1 MNPPARAWL
10 LPHTARIA
18 RAAARIF
25 YRVQVEGHPP
35 PKTGPVLFVANHP
48 NSLVDPVL
56 VTAAVDRPLR
66 FLAKAPLFE
75 ERLVGPLVRATGSI
89 PVYRRQDDPELMDRN
104 TSVFE
109 AVHAALADGAAL
121 GIFPEGLSHSEPS
134 LARLRTGAARI
145 ALGAATQT
153 GTAVPIV
160 PVGIVLRQK
169 DRFRSKA
176 LVLVGIS
183 VDWDDLR
190 GRPEEDADAVRE
202 LTERIE
208 RALRN
213 VTVNLERA
221 EDGPVIECAES
232 VYAAEFDL
240 ERASK
245 DKIRRMRQATDTL
258 RRLREDDPEAAAQIF
273 ADMAEF
279 TDSLTVLGL
288 SPRSLEAVARPR
300 AAASW
305 SVQNLIFF
313 LAGAPIAF
321 IGHALFLVPYQ
332 LTAWFSRRPGIPRD
346 IRSARKLLGGGAL
359 YLIWCAWL
367 SLLAGW
373 LFGIPAG
380 IAAAV
385 TLPLLAVITLAVRER
400 WRDAKRDARRYLVLR
415 RTGDV
420 RGRLLERRRQL
431 ASDLERLRREFSREG

>member
-25 YRVQVEGHPP
+25 YRVQIEGHAP

-56 VTAAVDRPLR
+56 VTAAADRPVR

-75 ERLVGPLVRATGSI
+75 EGLVGPLVRATGSI
-89 PVYRRQDDPELMDRN
+89 PVYRRQDDPDLVDRN
-104 TSVFE
+104 VSVFE
-109 AVHAALADGAAL
+109 AVHSALASGAAV
-121 GIFPEGLSHSEPS
+121 GIFPEGLSHSEPG

-145 ALGAATQT
+145 ALGAADRA
-153 GTAVPIV
+153 GTIVPIV

-169 DRFRSKA
+169 DRFRSSA
-176 LVLVGIS
+176 LVLVGPP
-183 VDWDDLR
+183 VEWNGLQ
-190 GRPEEDADAVRE
+190 GQPEEDADAVRE
-202 LTERIE
+202 LMDLIE
-208 RALRN
+208 QALRD
-213 VTVNLERA
+213 VTINLERT

-232 VYAAEFDL
+232 LFAAEFDL

-245 DKIRRMRQATDTL
+245 DKIRRTRQATDTL
-258 RRLREDDPEAAAQIF
+258 RKIRHEDPAAAAELFVQIRDF
-273 ADMAEF
+273 AD
-279 TDSLTVLGL
+279 SLAVLGL

-300 AAASW
+300 AALSW
-305 SVQNLIFF
+305 SVRHLIFF
-313 LAGAPIAF
+313 LAGAPVAF
-321 IGHALFLVPYQ
+321 VGQVLFLVPYH
-332 LTAWFSRRPGIPRD
+332 LTDWISRRPGIPRD

-359 YLIWCAWL
+359 YLAWCAVL
-367 SLLAGW
+367 SILVGW
-373 LFGIPAG
+373 KFGIPGG

-400 WRDAKRDARRYLVLR
+400 WRDAKRDFRRYFVLR

-420 RGRLLERRRQL
+420 RGRLLERRREL
-431 ASDLERLRREFSREG
+431 AEELERLRREISGES

>member
-25 YRVQVEGHPP
+25 YRVQIEGHAP

-56 VTAAVDRPLR
+56 VTAAADRPVR

-75 ERLVGPLVRATGSI
+75 EGLVGPLVRATGSI
-89 PVYRRQDDPELMDRN
+89 PVYRRQDDPDLVDRN
-104 TSVFE
+104 VSVFE
-109 AVHAALADGAAL
+109 AVHSALASGAAV
-121 GIFPEGLSHSEPS
+121 GIFPEGLSHSEPG

-145 ALGAATQT
+145 ALGAADRA
-153 GTAVPIV
+153 GTIVPIV

-169 DRFRSKA
+169 DRFRSSA
-176 LVLVGIS
+176 LVLVGPP
-183 VDWDDLR
+183 VEWNGLQ
-190 GRPEEDADAVRE
+190 GQPEEDADAVRE
-202 LTERIE
+202 LMDLIE
-208 RALRN
+208 QALRD
-213 VTVNLERA
+213 VTINLERT

-232 VYAAEFDL
+232 LFAAEFDL

-245 DKIRRMRQATDTL
+245 DKIRRTRQATDTL
-258 RRLREDDPEAAAQIF
+258 RKIRHEDPAAAAELFVQIRDF
-273 ADMAEF
+273 AD
-279 TDSLTVLGL
+279 SLAVLGL

-300 AAASW
+300 AALSW
-305 SVQNLIFF
+305 SVRHLIFF
-313 LAGAPIAF
+313 LAGAPVAF
-321 IGHALFLVPYQ
+321 VGQVLFLVPYH
-332 LTAWFSRRPGIPRD
+332 LTDWISRRPGIPRD

-359 YLIWCAWL
+359 YLAWCAVL
-367 SLLAGW
+367 SILVGW
-373 LFGIPAG
+373 KFGIPGG

-400 WRDAKRDARRYLVLR
+400 WRDAKRDFRRYFVLR

-420 RGRLLERRRQL
+420 RGRLLERRREL
-431 ASDLERLRREFSREG
+431 AEELERLRREI

>member
-1 MNPPARAWL
+1 VNRPARAWL

-25 YRVQVEGHPP
+25 YRVQVEGHAP
-35 PKTGPVLFVANHP
+35 PKMGPALFVANHP

-56 VTAAVDRPLR
+56 VTAAADRPLQ

-89 PVYRRQDDPELMDRN
+89 PVYRRQDDPDLVDRN
-104 TSVFE
+104 SSVFE
-109 AVHAALADGAAL
+109 AVHAALADGAAV

-134 LARLRTGAARI
+134 IARLRTGAARI
-145 ALGAATQT
+145 ALGAAERADTI
-153 GTAVPIV
+153 VSIV

-176 LVLVGIS
+176 LVLVGPP
-183 VDWDDLR
+183 VDWDDLH
-190 GRPEEDADAVRE
+190 GRPEEDVGAVRE
-202 LTERIE
+202 LTDRIE
-208 RALRN
+208 QALRD

-240 ERASK
+240 DRASK

-258 RRLREDDPEAAAQIF
+258 RRIRHENPAAAAALFAHLQEF
-273 ADMAEF
+273 AD
-279 TDSLTVLGL
+279 SLAVLGL

-300 AAASW
+300 AAVRW

-332 LTAWFSRRPGIPRD
+332 LTDWFSRRPGIPRD

-359 YLIWCAWL
+359 YLLWCALL
-367 SLLAGW
+367 SALAAW
-373 LFGIPAG
+373 LFGIPGG

-400 WRDAKRDARRYLVLR
+400 WRDAKLDFRRYFVLR

-420 RGRLLERRRQL
+420 RGRLLDRRREL
-431 ASDLERLRREFSREG
+431 AEELERLRREFSGEG